1 VQTEQAKQ
9 PQTVRKQFTLEEIG
23 KGEETPD
30 GLRLSFTLST
40 AHVDRD
46 KDIIHPGGWKLM
58 QYRKNPVVLWA
69 HQTTEPPVAKSL
81 EERVDKGKLTSVA
94 LFTPKDLNPFGHMIG
109 EMYAKGFLRAVS
121 VGFQGL
127 NWSYAKEKERAG
139 GMDFHE
145 QELLEYSC
153 VPVPANPEALLGAKS
168 AGIDLI
174 PLKEWA
180 EKILDGEGWISKEKA
195 VVLYHSIN
203 EPKTISIPTKKR
215 IPLSLWERQ
224 LQINEKGSVFC

>member
-1 VQTEQAKQ
+1 M
-9 PQTVRKQFTLEEIG
+9 QTVRKQFTLEEIG
-23 KGEETPD
+23 KGEKTPD
-30 GLRLSFTLST
+30 GLQLSFTIST
-40 AHVDRD
+40 PHVDRD
-46 KDIIHPGGWKLM
+46 KDIINPGGWKLAH
-58 QYRKNPVVLWA
+58 YRKNPVVLWA

-81 EERVDKGKLTSVA
+81 EEWVDEDKLTSVA
-94 LFTPKDLNPFGHMIG
+94 LFTPKDLNPFGYMIG

-127 NWSYAKEKERAG
+127 NWSYSKEKGRAG

-153 VPVPANPEALLGAKS
+153 VPVPANPEALLEAKS

-180 EKILDGEGWISKEKA
+180 EKILDGDGTGISREKAAVYYRASKE
-195 VVLYHSIN
+195 N
-203 EPKTISIPTKKR
+203 KTISLPVKKQ
-215 IPLSLWERQ
+215 IPLPLWERQ
-224 LQINEKGSVFC
+224 LQMNEKRSVFC